1 MTTIIVGHDGS
12 DTSKAAVQ
20 EAARLAEALG
30 NSLHIVVAF
39 KRDST
44 KRVHE
49 GESLTIGGIDEA
61 EEIIRDAAT
70 KFAVNLDVTHAIS
83 TDDPAEALVAEA
95 ERLDASMIVV
105 GNKRTQGLSRVL
117 GSVASAVVR
126 KASCS
131 VHIAHTS
138 G

>member
-39 KRDST
+39 KRDSA

-49 GESLTIGGIDEA
+49 GESWTIGGIDDA
-61 EEIIRDAAT
+61 EEIVRDAAT

-95 ERLDASMIVV
+95 ERLDASMH
-105 GNKRTQGLSRVL
+105 R
-117 GSVASAVVR
+117 
-126 KASCS
+126 
-131 VHIAHTS
+131 
-138 G
+138 